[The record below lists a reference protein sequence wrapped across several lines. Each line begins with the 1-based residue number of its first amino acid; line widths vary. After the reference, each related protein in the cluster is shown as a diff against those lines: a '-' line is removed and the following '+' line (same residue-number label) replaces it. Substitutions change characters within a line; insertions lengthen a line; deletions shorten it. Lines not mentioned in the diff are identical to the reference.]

1 MKKKQTTNGQ
11 FGITFASPLKQ
22 TMIQRGAIED
32 AALRKFIRSAIGV
45 NKKKVEATRHTILSG
60 PPGVGKSFG
69 TMDECSVNNVIYI
82 TIPPGSSDLV
92 ITTMLAHAVW
102 KLKPKEELV
111 AILDDADDV
120 VFGSYETLNKW
131 KIAMGDINYD
141 IGLIPYYA
149 HNVSMTN
156 TIAKLEE
163 VGKQD
168 LADALKSFQ
177 DPGSIGVNIPMD
189 RVRFV
194 ILCNLDLEDSKAFGR
209 SKVKSAIPAIMDR
222 FNYSRINLNWEYQWG
237 WLAYVLSNS
246 QPFEGHPLS
255 DEQKKELLEW
265 MYSNWNNL
273 RSTSYRMVRK
283 LAEAVINEPDSYQD
297 SWATQLKGH

>member
-1 MKKKQTTNGQ
+1 MIKFKSRELKLLVDAGQ
-11 FGITFASPLKQ
+11 FVDETSRDFI
-22 TMIQRGAIED
+22 RGA
-32 AALRKFIRSAIGV
+32 LGLK
-45 NKKKVEATRHTILSG
+45 KKKVEATRHTILSG
-60 PPGVGKSFG
+60 PPGVGKTYG
-69 TMDECSVNNVIYI
+69 TQDECNKGKVKYI
-82 TIPPGSSDLV
+82 KIDPGTSDINLTIK
-92 ITTMLAHAVW
+92 LACAVHS
-102 KLKPKEELV
+102 LKKDEELIV
-111 AILDDADDV
+111 LLDDADDV

-141 IGLIPYYA
+141 IGLVPYYA

-194 ILCNLDLEDSKAFGR
+194 ILCNLDLEDPKAFGR
-209 SKVKSAIPAIMDR
+209 NKVKSAIPAIMDR

-246 QPFEGHPLS
+246 QPFEEHPLT

-265 MYSNWNNL
+265 MYSNWKNL

-297 SWATQLKGH
+297 TWATHLKGH